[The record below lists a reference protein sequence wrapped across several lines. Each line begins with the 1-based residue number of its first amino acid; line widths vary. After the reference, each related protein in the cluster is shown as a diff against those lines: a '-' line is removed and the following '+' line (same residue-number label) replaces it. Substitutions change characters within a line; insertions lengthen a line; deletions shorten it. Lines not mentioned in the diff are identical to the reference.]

1 MNFIM
6 IWNKKVFNWLCT
18 SILWWVK
25 FFENKMIINLYFIFW
40 IYLFLHHFSS
50 PTSKSKVI
58 VKKWSLILNSLML
71 FILNS
76 LVRVFH
82 KLREVGAYMNWIEF
96 KAFTI
101 EKSDIG
107 DTGCEKTLVMSF
119 VWMNPKTLRKVSTK
133 TSPLQT
139 QILTSAGNM
148 QTSLIIW
155 KIRLFNILIIIF
167 LHFPSF
173 SPSFTFTKKKKKKK
187 LHIHTHFHP
196 PSLSFSYYN
205 ISHSLSSFFSLYL
218 RFSDFFNAHTQPTK
232 YFRWM

>member
-1 MNFIM
+1 M
-6 IWNKKVFNWLCT
+6 
-18 SILWWVK
+18 
-25 FFENKMIINLYFIFW
+25 
-40 IYLFLHHFSS
+40 FS
-50 PTSKSKVI
+50 
-58 VKKWSLILNSLML
+58 
-71 FILNS
+71 ILNS

-107 DTGCEKTLVMSF
+107 DTGCEKTFVMSF

-173 SPSFTFTKKKKKKK
+173 SPSFTFT
-187 LHIHTHFHP
+187 HTH
-196 PSLSFSYYN
+196 
-205 ISHSLSSFFSLYL
+205 
-218 RFSDFFNAHTQPTK
+218 AHT
-232 YFRWM
+232 